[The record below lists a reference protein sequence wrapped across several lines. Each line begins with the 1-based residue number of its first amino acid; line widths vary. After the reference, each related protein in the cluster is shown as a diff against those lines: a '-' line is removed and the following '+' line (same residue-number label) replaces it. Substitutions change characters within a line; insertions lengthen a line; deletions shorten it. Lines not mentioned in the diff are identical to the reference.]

1 MGNNKY
7 IYDFVPREVVI
18 GKESKTIMNVREFE
32 LVGCGIDGIVLRLD
46 EKRVIKILKDS
57 TELQKKNNK
66 MTYEKLI
73 KFINNLDLN
82 RIVQPR
88 DIIYNIDGNYVGYV
102 MDYIEDITLDKN
114 KEIPI
119 YKKIGD
125 FTCGELVDSF
135 NDLEVDFARLN
146 EQHVQAKDIND
157 GSYLFSCDFMHICD
171 MDRYLLSS
179 RPQDIN
185 RAKLNYVIARFLYL
199 EMKKCKDLTKEECKI
214 LNDWV
219 KKMSNSYTFKRE
231 LEQEIGI
238 NYREKIS
245 DYAEEKAKYIIK
257 HR

>member
-7 IYDFVPREVVI
+7 IYYFVHKEVVM

-57 TELQKKNNK
+57 TKLQKKNNK
-66 MTYEKLI
+66 MTYE
-73 KFINNLDLN
+73 
-82 RIVQPR
+82 
-88 DIIYNIDGNYVGYV
+88 
-102 MDYIEDITLDKN
+102 
-114 KEIPI
+114 
-119 YKKIGD
+119 
-125 FTCGELVDSF
+125 
-135 NDLEVDFARLN
+135 
-146 EQHVQAKDIND
+146 
-157 GSYLFSCDFMHICD
+157 
-171 MDRYLLSS
+171 
-179 RPQDIN
+179 
-185 RAKLNYVIARFLYL
+185 KLNYVIARFLYL

>member
-7 IYDFVPREVVI
+7 IYYFVPKEVVM
-18 GKESKTIMNVREFE
+18 GKESKTIRNVREFE
-32 LVGCGIDGIVLRLD
+32 LVGRGIDGIVLRFD

-57 TELQKKNNK
+57 TKLQKKNNK
-66 MTYEKLI
+66 MTYE
-73 KFINNLDLN
+73 
-82 RIVQPR
+82 
-88 DIIYNIDGNYVGYV
+88 
-102 MDYIEDITLDKN
+102 
-114 KEIPI
+114 
-119 YKKIGD
+119 
-125 FTCGELVDSF
+125 
-135 NDLEVDFARLN
+135 
-146 EQHVQAKDIND
+146 
-157 GSYLFSCDFMHICD
+157 
-171 MDRYLLSS
+171 
-179 RPQDIN
+179 
-185 RAKLNYVIARFLYL
+185 KLNYVIARFLYL